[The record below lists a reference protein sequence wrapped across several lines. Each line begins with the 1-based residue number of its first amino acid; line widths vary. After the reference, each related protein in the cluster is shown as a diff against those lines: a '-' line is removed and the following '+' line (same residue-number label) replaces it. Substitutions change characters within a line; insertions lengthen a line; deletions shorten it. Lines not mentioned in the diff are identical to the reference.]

1 MPTQATK
8 VSGRFSN
15 MTKASLARRLAI
27 LFCVIA
33 SAIGWAAI
41 IGLVLLLKP
50 GLFSF

>member
-8 VSGRFSN
+8 MPGRLSI

-27 LFCVIA
+27 LFCVAA

-41 IGLVLLLKP
+41 IGLFLLLKP
-50 GLFSF
+50 DLF